1 MVLALLFAVCASY
14 HAQADEYF
22 DLAQRFFKP
31 LPISMPGAE
40 KDSAEQI
47 ALGRALYFETGL
59 SAKNNQSCN
68 SCHNLGDGGNG
79 VDHLKTSVGS
89 LGKSGLRNSPTTWN
103 AGLQFA
109 QFWDGRAQTLEEQAR
124 SPLLNPDEM
133 GLSGEVDAMQ
143 RLEALEYRDR
153 FASAFPNQTKPFIFD
168 NVLKALAAFQRTLI
182 TKDRLDVYLRGDESA
197 LDDAEKRGLKRFI
210 FIGCNACHSG
220 ALLGGDSFMKL
231 GTVNAYPNKEDTG
244 RHQVTAKTGDRFFFK
259 VPPLRNVGQT
269 APYFHDGAGKNLE
282 ETVAGTAW
290 HQLGVRLSK
299 EDVDDISAFL
309 RTMDNLSPG
318 LSPGSE

>member
-1 MVLALLFAVCASY
+1 
-14 HAQADEYF
+14 
-22 DLAQRFFKP
+22 
-31 LPISMPGAE
+31 
-40 KDSAEQI
+40 
-47 ALGRALYFETGL
+47 
-59 SAKNNQSCN
+59 
-68 SCHNLGDGGNG
+68 
-79 VDHLKTSVGS
+79 
-89 LGKSGLRNSPTTWN
+89 
-103 AGLQFA
+103 
-109 QFWDGRAQTLEEQAR
+109 
-124 SPLLNPDEM
+124 
-133 GLSGEVDAMQ
+133 
-143 RLEALEYRDR
+143 
-153 FASAFPNQTKPFIFD
+153 
-168 NVLKALAAFQRTLI
+168 
-182 TKDRLDVYLRGDESA
+182 
-197 LDDAEKRGLKRFI
+197 
-210 FIGCNACHSG
+210 
-220 ALLGGDSFMKL
+220 MKL